1 MATRR
6 QLKKAIH
13 AISESLLLDTLSL
26 CMIEETNQEAAHQI
40 INDITSMEQD
50 FIQRISHTEP
60 GSVKLFYKKLAEEF
74 LKNTSD
80 IAERIKAL

>member
-13 AISESLLLDTLSL
+13 AISESLLLDALSL

-60 GSVKLFYKKLAEEF
+60 GAVNLFYKKLAEEF

>member
-1 MATRR
+1 
-6 QLKKAIH
+6 
-13 AISESLLLDTLSL
+13 
-26 CMIEETNQEAAHQI
+26 MIEETNQEAAHQI